1 MGSRTTRAVTLAVAA
16 LLLVSAGPAA
26 AQKWRTVNS
35 SRQVWNEKQLDVRVD
50 YAAGRLR
57 VAPSESPLLYQVEL
71 RYDESV
77 FTPVTEYSPEAGRL
91 RVAVRGQRD
100 GIRMK
105 NIGQEARA
113 TLSLSPT
120 VPLDL
125 DMTFG
130 AGEADLDLGGLS
142 LRRLELSTG
151 ASETRVSF
159 SAPNR
164 TEAERI
170 DLRAG
175 VSDFRATGLGNANAS
190 RFTFEGGVGSTTLDF
205 GGSWRRSAS
214 GSIHI
219 GMGSL
224 DLRFPRE
231 LGVKIVKSSF
241 LTQFDSSGLVK
252 RGDAY
257 YSRNWD
263 TAEHQLTLTIEAG
276 MGSIDVRWID

>member
-1 MGSRTTRAVTLAVAA
+1 MPSPMTRAVTLSVAA

-50 YAAGRLR
+50 YAAGRLS

-77 FTPVTEYSPEAGRL
+77 FTPVTEYSPQAGRL

-105 NIGQEARA
+105 NIGREARA
-113 TLSLSPT
+113 SLSLSPT

-125 DMTFG
+125 EMSFG
-130 AGEADLDLGGLS
+130 AGEANLDLGGLS
-142 LRRLELSTG
+142 LRRLDLSTG

-164 TEAERI
+164 AAADRI

-175 VSDFRATGLGNANAS
+175 VSDFVATGLGNANAS

-214 GSIHI
+214 GSIQI

-224 DLRFPRE
+224 DLRFPRA
-231 LGVKIVKSSF
+231 LGVKIVKNSF
-241 LTQFDSSGLVK
+241 LTKFESSGLVK
-252 RGDAY
+252 RGDAF

-263 TAEHQLTLTIEAG
+263 TAEHQLTLTIDAG
-276 MGSIDVRWID
+276 MGSIDVGWID

>member
-1 MGSRTTRAVTLAVAA
+1 MPSPMTRAVTLSVAA

-50 YAAGRLR
+50 YAAGRLS

-77 FTPVTEYSPEAGRL
+77 FTPVTEYSAEAGRL

-105 NIGQEARA
+105 NIGREARA
-113 TLSLSPT
+113 SLSLSPT

-125 DMTFG
+125 EMSFG
-130 AGEADLDLGGLS
+130 AGEANLDLGGLS
-142 LRRLELSTG
+142 LRRLDLSTG

-164 TEAERI
+164 AAADRI

-175 VSDFRATGLGNANAS
+175 VSDFVATGLGNANAS

-214 GSIHI
+214 GSIQI

-224 DLRFPRE
+224 DLRFPRA
-231 LGVKIVKSSF
+231 LGVKIVKNSF
-241 LTQFDSSGLVK
+241 LTKFESSGLVK
-252 RGDAY
+252 RGDAF

-263 TAEHQLTLTIEAG
+263 TADHQLTLTIDAG
-276 MGSIDVRWID
+276 MGSIDVGWID

>member
-1 MGSRTTRAVTLAVAA
+1 MRNPIARAVALSVAA

-57 VAPSESPLLYQVEL
+57 VAPSESALLYQVEL

-100 GIRMK
+100 GVRMK
-105 NIGQEARA
+105 NIAQEARA

-125 DMTFG
+125 EMSFG

-142 LRRLELSTG
+142 LRRLDLSTG
-151 ASETRVSF
+151 ASETRVRF
-159 SAPNR
+159 STPNR
-164 TEAERI
+164 AVADRI

-205 GGSWRRSAS
+205 GGRWSRSAS

-224 DLRFPRE
+224 DLRFPRA
-231 LGVKIVKSSF
+231 LGVKIVKNSF
-241 LTQFDSSGLVK
+241 LTTFDSSGLVK
-252 RGDAY
+252 RGDAF

-263 TAEHQLTLTIEAG
+263 TAEHQLTLTIDAG
-276 MGSIDVRWID
+276 MGSIDIRWID

>member
-1 MGSRTTRAVTLAVAA
+1 MRNPTTRAVALSVAA
-16 LLLVSAGPAA
+16 LLLLSAGPAA

-50 YAAGRLR
+50 YAAGRLS

-105 NIGQEARA
+105 NIGREARA
-113 TLSLSPT
+113 SLSLSPT

-125 DMTFG
+125 EMSFG
-130 AGEADLDLGGLS
+130 AGEANLDLGGLS
-142 LRRLELSTG
+142 LRRLDLSTG

-164 TEAERI
+164 AAADRI

-175 VSDFRATGLGNANAS
+175 VSDFVATGLGNANAS

-205 GGSWRRSAS
+205 GGSWSRNAS

-224 DLRFPRE
+224 DLRFPRS
-231 LGVKIVKSSF
+231 LGVKIVKNSF
-241 LTQFDSSGLVK
+241 LTKFESSGLVK
-252 RGDAY
+252 RGDAF

-263 TAEHQLTLTIEAG
+263 TAEHQLTLTIDAG
-276 MGSIDVRWID
+276 MGSIDVGWID